1 MVDRFMFSYRFR
13 ASASGYIFILFLF
26 FTFSSF
32 FSRPAGGFEN
42 ERTFAAGRLKLD
54 AVSRDRRETFD
65 TCEARVFDMEIY
77 YPALRPASQKSA
89 PYDSFFRPRSK
100 EALSLFLKKN
110 QLIKYEK
117 FFNDLYTG
125 TFIDAAPDVSG
136 APYPV
141 IFFFPGS
148 GTPAGIYLQLIKR
161 LVGSGFIVAAIGD
174 PYESSVSVLSGGR
187 IIQKAGE
194 YEKAMTDEVRVAG
207 IERLLTLRRIDDF
220 GEAFARIRELSEKGP
235 LAGIF
240 DLSRAGALGHS
251 FGGKTA
257 MILNKM
263 RPEIRAAVNL
273 DGYFYNAGTKTAVN
287 GAWYFQHN
295 PVLLLSSEEFS
306 RDGHPIREANRRS
319 LELFAKICGPLLD
332 IKKVKNSKHMSF
344 SDLGAVLPGN
354 DGLAFTASKSP
365 ETFYGGIAE
374 TIAAFFDRN
383 LK

>member
-1 MVDRFMFSYRFR
+1 MKNLRPAFFVVILLFMCAFHVR
-13 ASASGYIFILFLF
+13 A
-26 FTFSSF
+26 
-32 FSRPAGGFEN
+32 AGGFEN
-42 ERTFAAGRLKLD
+42 ERTFAAGRIKLD
-54 AVSRDRRETFD
+54 VVSRDRLETFD
-65 TCEARVFDMEIY
+65 TSEARVFDMEIY
-77 YPALRPASQKSA
+77 YPALWNASQKNA

-100 EALSLFLKKN
+100 EALPLFLQKN

-117 FFNDLYTG
+117 YFSDHYTG

-136 APYPV
+136 GPYPV

-161 LVGSGFIVAAIGD
+161 LVGCGYIVVALGD
-174 PYESSVSVLSGGR
+174 PYESSVSVLRGGS
-187 IIQKAGE
+187 IIEKAGE

-220 GEAFARIRELSEKGP
+220 AEAFARIRKLSEKGP

-240 DLSRAGALGHS
+240 NLARIGALGHS

-263 RPEIRAAVNL
+263 RPEIRAAVDL

-295 PVLLLSSEEFS
+295 PILLLSSEEFG
-306 RDGHPIREANRRS
+306 RAGHPIREANRRS
-319 LELFAKICGPLLD
+319 LSLFAKICGPLLD

-344 SDLGAVLPGN
+344 CDLGAILPGN
-354 DGLAFTASKSP
+354 DGLAFTAGETP